1 MNALTDCVTAA
12 VIGIEEKESSDRSA
26 CDSPAD
32 KDSEQE
38 GKSKLIGGGLAYE
51 DDFSR

>member
-1 MNALTDCVTAA
+1 MNALTDCATAA
-12 VIGIEEKESSDRSA
+12 VIGKEEKESSDRSA
-26 CDSPAD
+26 SDSSED

-38 GKSKLIGGGLAYE
+38 DKSELIGGLAYE